1 MTNVVMPQMG
11 ESIAE
16 GTIVRW
22 IKKVGD
28 SIDRDEPLF
37 EISTDKVDAE
47 IPSPAAG
54 VLTEIKVKEGET
66 VPVNSVVATI
76 GGVGEVVARDAGAP
90 PSDTLPEAAVGQ
102 VEEARTNG
110 LPPSREASTASD
122 EGDLKA
128 SFEAGLKDMDQ
139 EATASA
145 QAAAASAKAATVSVK
160 EAPTSTKEATLATKE
175 AAPATKEAAP
185 ATKEATPATKEDLRR
200 QKSSPLVRRIAHDH
214 NVDLA
219 KIQGTGLSGRVTKQ
233 DILGHIESGAAAAP
247 APARELP
254 LAETPLT
261 QTSLMEPPLAE
272 PPLMEPSLAEPPLA
286 EPALVEPLR
295 AEPPLAEPP
304 LAEPPRT
311 EPPRTEPT
319 PRGPAFKA
327 GETVQIVPMSVMRRK
342 IAEHMVLS
350 AHTSPHVYSVY
361 EVNFGRVSALREKKK
376 AAYEAGGVKLTF
388 TAIIA
393 KVTVDALR
401 QFPIVNASVDGNNIV
416 YKKDINLG
424 IAVAL
429 ENGLIVPVIRNA
441 DEKNLLGLSRAIN
454 DIADRARSKK
464 LNPDEVQG
472 GTFTI
477 TNPGIF
483 GALYGLPL
491 INQPQVAILGVG
503 SIERRAVVVEDAI
516 AIRPV
521 CHLTLGY
528 DHRLVDG
535 ADAGRFL
542 SFIKERLENFDEKW
556 L

>member
-1 MTNVVMPQMG
+1 MATNVVMPQMG

-28 SIDRDEPLF
+28 AIDRDEPLF

-47 IPSPAAG
+47 IPAPAAG
-54 VLTEIKVKEGET
+54 VLTEILVKEGET
-66 VPVNSVVATI
+66 VPVNSVVAVISAAGEASAPVAAAPASTAQTQP
-76 GGVGEVVARDAGAP
+76 GG
-90 PSDTLPEAAVGQ
+90 LPEAAVGQ
-102 VEEARTNG
+102 PET
-110 LPPSREASTASD
+110 P
-122 EGDLKA
+122 
-128 SFEAGLKDMDQ
+128 
-139 EATASA
+139 
-145 QAAAASAKAATVSVK
+145 QANAAASLK
-160 EAPTSTKEATLATKE
+160 TS
-175 AAPATKEAAP
+175 PA
-185 ATKEATPATKEDLRR
+185 KEDLRR
-200 QKSSPLVRRIAHDH
+200 QKSSPLVRRIAKDH
-214 NVDLA
+214 NVD
-219 KIQGTGLSGRVTKQ
+219 IGQISGTGLSGRVTKH
-233 DILGHIESGAAAAP
+233 DILGYIESGQGASPTTPGQARTLPSAAP
-247 APARELP
+247 VYKP
-254 LAETPLT
+254 
-261 QTSLMEPPLAE
+261 
-272 PPLMEPSLAEPPLA
+272 
-286 EPALVEPLR
+286 
-295 AEPPLAEPP
+295 
-304 LAEPPRT
+304 
-311 EPPRTEPT
+311 
-319 PRGPAFKA
+319 
-327 GETVQIVPMSVMRRK
+327 GENVQVVPMSVMRRK

-350 AHTSPHVYSVY
+350 ARTSPHVYSVY
-361 EVNFGRVSALREKKK
+361 EVNFGRISMLRDRKKGV
-376 AAYEAGGVKLTF
+376 YEAAGAKLTF

-393 KVTVDALR
+393 QVVVEALR
-401 QFPIVNASVDGNNIV
+401 QFPVVNASVDGDNIV

-454 DIADRARSKK
+454 DLAARARSKK
-464 LNPDEVQG
+464 LSPDDVQG

-503 SIERRAVVVEDAI
+503 GIEKRAVVIDDAI

-542 SFIKERLENFDEKW
+542 SFVKERIEQFDEGSM
-556 L
+556 